1 MLAAA
6 IIVSREML
14 EASLIVGIVLA
25 ATKGI
30 VGRGLW
36 VGGGIVGG
44 LLLAGLV
51 AAGAEVIAAAI
62 AGIGQELFNAL
73 VLLAAV
79 LMLGGHNIWMGRHGR
94 ELAQQMK
101 EVGRAVVA
109 GNRPLHLLA
118 VVVGLAVLREGSEVV
133 LFLYGVALSQGL
145 SGFNTL
151 IGCLLGI
158 AVGGAVGAGLYFG
171 LMRVPT
177 RALFA
182 VTSGLILL
190 LAAGMA
196 AQAASFLVRADLLP
210 PLGRRI
216 WDTSWLLPQDSALG
230 QLLHTLIGYVDR
242 PSGLQLIAYVATL
255 VVIGGAMRFW
265 GRSQPSVAAVP
276 AA

>member
-6 IIVSREML
+6 IIVSRETL
-14 EASLIVGIVLA
+14 EASLVVGIVLA
-25 ATKGI
+25 ATRGVI
-30 VGRGLW
+30 GRGRW
-36 VGGGIVGG
+36 VGGGIAGG
-44 LLLAGLV
+44 LALAGVV
-51 AAGAEVIAAAI
+51 AALAGVIAAAI

-79 LMLGGHNIWMGRHGR
+79 IMLGGHNIWMGRHGR

-101 EVGRAVVA
+101 DVGRAVVA
-109 GNRPLHLLA
+109 GRRPLHLLA

-145 SGFNTL
+145 SGFSTL

-158 AVGGAVGAGLYFG
+158 AVGGTVGAVLYFG

-196 AQAASFLVRADLLP
+196 AQAASFLVRADLFP
-210 PLGRRI
+210 PLRRRVLG
-216 WDTSWLLPQDSALG
+216 TSWLLPPDAPIGPPLPNP
-230 QLLHTLIGYVDR
+230 IGYC
-242 PSGLQLIAYVATL
+242 G
-255 VVIGGAMRFW
+255 W
-265 GRSQPSVAAVP
+265 
-276 AA
+276 

>member
-1 MLAAA
+1 MLAAT
-6 IIVSREML
+6 IIVSRETL

-30 VGRGLW
+30 AGRGRW

-44 LLLAGLV
+44 LALAAVV
-51 AAGAEVIAAAI
+51 AASAEVIAAAI

-79 LMLGGHNIWMGRHGR
+79 VMLGGHNIWMGRHGR
-94 ELAQQMK
+94 EMAQQMK
-101 EVGRAVVA
+101 DVGRAVVA
-109 GNRPLHLLA
+109 GRRPLHLLA

-133 LFLYGVALSQGL
+133 LFLYGIALSQGL
-145 SGFNTL
+145 SGVNTL
-151 IGCLLGI
+151 IGCLLGV
-158 AVGGAVGAGLYFG
+158 AVGGAVGAVLYLG

-182 VTSGLILL
+182 VTSWLILL
-190 LAAGMA
+190 VAAGMA
-196 AQAASFLVRADLLP
+196 AQAASYLVRADLLP
-210 PLGRRI
+210 PLGRQI
-216 WDTSWLLPQDSALG
+216 WNSAWLLPQDSPVG

-255 VVIGGAMRFW
+255 AVIGGAMRLL
-265 GRSQPSVAAVP
+265 GRSNPPVVAAPV
-276 AA
+276 A

>member
-6 IIVSREML
+6 IIVSREVL

-30 VGRGLW
+30 VGRGRW
-36 VGGGIVGG
+36 VCGGILGG
-44 LLLAGLV
+44 LALAGAV
-51 AAGAEVIAAAI
+51 AAGAEAIAAAI

-73 VLLAAV
+73 VLIAAV
-79 LMLGGHNIWMGRHGR
+79 VMLGGHNIWMGRHGR

-101 EVGRAVVA
+101 DVGRAVVA
-109 GNRPLHLLA
+109 GQRPLHLLA

-145 SGFNTL
+145 SGFATL
-151 IGCLLGI
+151 IGCLIGI
-158 AVGGAVGAGLYFG
+158 AIGGAVGAVLYFG

-182 VTSGLILL
+182 VTSWLILL

-196 AQAASFLVRADLLP
+196 AQAASYLVRADLLP

-216 WDTSWLLPQDSALG
+216 WDSSWLLAQDSLLG

-255 VVIGGAMRFW
+255 AIIGGAMRLW
-265 GRSQPSVAAVP
+265 GRSSAP
-276 AA
+276 AAARVA

>member
-6 IIVSREML
+6 IIVSREVL

-36 VGGGIVGG
+36 VGGGILGG
-44 LLLAGLV
+44 LALAGVV

-101 EVGRAVVA
+101 DVGRAVVA
-109 GNRPLHLLA
+109 GRRPLRLLA

-145 SGFNTL
+145 SAFSTL
-151 IGCLLGI
+151 IGSLLGI
-158 AVGGAVGAGLYFG
+158 ALGGAVGAVLYFG

-182 VTSGLILL
+182 VTSWLILL

-196 AQAASFLVRADLLP
+196 AQAASYLVRADLLP

-216 WDTSWLLPQDSALG
+216 WDSSWLLPQDSPVG

-255 VVIGGAMRFW
+255 AIIAAAMRLW
-265 GRSQPSVAAVP
+265 GRSNPPVAAAP

>member
-1 MLAAA
+1 VLAAT
-6 IIVSREML
+6 IIVSRETL

-44 LLLAGLV
+44 LLLAGIV

-79 LMLGGHNIWMGRHGR
+79 LMLGGHNVWMGRHGR

-101 EVGRAVVA
+101 DVGRAVVA
-109 GNRPLHLLA
+109 GRRPLHLLA

-145 SGFNTL
+145 SGLNTL

-158 AVGGAVGAGLYFG
+158 ALGGAVGAVLYFG

-196 AQAASFLVRADLLP
+196 AQAANFLVRADLLP

-216 WDTSWLLPQDSALG
+216 WDTSGLLPQDSPIG

-242 PSGLQLIAYVATL
+242 PSGVQLIAYVATL

-265 GRSQPSVAAVP
+265 GRSQPSVAVAP
-276 AA
+276 AR

>member
-6 IIVSREML
+6 VIVSREMV
-14 EASLIVGIVLA
+14 EPSLIVGIVLA

-51 AAGAEVIAAAI
+51 AAGAEAIAAAI

-101 EVGRAVVA
+101 DVGRAVVA

-118 VVVGLAVLREGSEVV
+118 VVVGLAVLREGSEGGA
-133 LFLYGVALSQGL
+133 FLYGVTLCQGPPRIKTP
-145 SGFNTL
+145 NW
-151 IGCLLGI
+151 CLLGS
-158 AVGGAVGAGLYFG
+158 AGGRDVRRVARFGAD
-171 LMRVPT
+171 T
-177 RALFA
+177 R
-182 VTSGLILL
+182 
-190 LAAGMA
+190 
-196 AQAASFLVRADLLP
+196 
-210 PLGRRI
+210 
-216 WDTSWLLPQDSALG
+216 
-230 QLLHTLIGYVDR
+230 
-242 PSGLQLIAYVATL
+242 
-255 VVIGGAMRFW
+255 
-265 GRSQPSVAAVP
+265 
-276 AA
+276 

>member
-44 LLLAGLV
+44 LLLAGIV
-51 AAGAEVIAAAI
+51 AAGAEGIAAAI

-73 VLLAAV
+73 ALLAAV
-79 LMLGGHNIWMGRHGR
+79 LLLGGHNIWMGRP
-94 ELAQQMK
+94 A
-101 EVGRAVVA
+101 RA
-109 GNRPLHLLA
+109 P
-118 VVVGLAVLREGSEVV
+118 
-133 LFLYGVALSQGL
+133 
-145 SGFNTL
+145 
-151 IGCLLGI
+151 
-158 AVGGAVGAGLYFG
+158 
-171 LMRVPT
+171 
-177 RALFA
+177 
-182 VTSGLILL
+182 
-190 LAAGMA
+190 A
-196 AQAASFLVRADLLP
+196 AQAANFLVRADLLP
-210 PLGRRI
+210 PVGRRI
-216 WDTSWLLPQDSALG
+216 WDTSWLLPQDSPIG

-255 VVIGGAMRFW
+255 AMIGGAMRFW
-265 GRSQPSVAAVP
+265 GRSQPAVAAAP

>member
-1 MLAAA
+1 MLAAT
-6 IIVSREML
+6 IIVSRETL

-51 AAGAEVIAAAI
+51 AAGAEIIAAAI

-101 EVGRAVVA
+101 DVGRAVVA
-109 GNRPLHLLA
+109 GRRPLHLLA

-158 AVGGAVGAGLYFG
+158 AVGGAIGAVLYFG

-196 AQAASFLVRADLLP
+196 AQAANFLVRADLLP

-216 WDTSWLLPQDSALG
+216 WDTSWLLPQDSPIG

-242 PSGLQLIAYVATL
+242 PSGLQLVAYVATL
-255 VVIGGAMRFW
+255 AVIGGAMRFW
-265 GRSQPSVAAVP
+265 GRPQPAVAAAP